1 MFQSMFAFWPV
12 SSTDI
17 CSHAPLPHFPKHI
30 PPTLKEPLIKTSPN
44 STCPEPKKTPPIQ
57 SLHHPPPGIYI
68 PTTATTTMYLHEP
81 PKN

>member
-44 STCPEPKKTPPIQ
+44 STRPEPNKTPISNP
-57 SLHHPPPGIYI
+57 STTPPPRHLH
-68 PTTATTTMYLHEP
+68 PHHSNNHHLHES